1 MKKLVKVV
9 LVFCVIFCFYTFVGQ
24 FTLVFGSSM
33 ETTLSNGDFLF
44 MEKITKTFQSD
55 YKRFQI
61 IVFNSDDPDEP
72 LYIKR
77 IIALPGETIQ
87 LKNGEIFINGKRLNE
102 SYGYEKFLDAGI
114 AENPITLSDDEY
126 FVLGDNRNNSKD
138 SRMIGPVQEESICGH
153 IVFRLLPFSIFS

>member
-1 MKKLVKVV
+1 
-9 LVFCVIFCFYTFVGQ
+9 
-24 FTLVFGSSM
+24 
-33 ETTLSNGDFLF
+33 

-87 LKNGEIFINGKRLNE
+87 LKMGRYL
-102 SYGYEKFLDAGI
+102 
-114 AENPITLSDDEY
+114 
-126 FVLGDNRNNSKD
+126 
-138 SRMIGPVQEESICGH
+138 
-153 IVFRLLPFSIFS
+153 